1 MSWYVGFFIMIRR
14 PPRSTRTD
22 TLFPYTTLFRSGDL
36 PLVVDPVMIAKGG
49 QPLLDPAAMTSLKS
63 NLLSRAAVATP
74 NLPEAAA
81 LADMEVC
88 DVDGM
93 KRAAERIV
101 GLGDRKSV
109 VSGKSV

>member
-1 MSWYVGFFIMIRR
+1 
-14 PPRSTRTD
+14 
-22 TLFPYTTLFRSGDL
+22 
-36 PLVVDPVMIAKGG
+36 MIAKGG

-101 GLGDRKSV
+101 GLGAAAVRVKGGHIPGDRLTDVRSDERRV
-109 VSGKSV
+109 GNECVSNCRSRRWTSH

>member
-1 MSWYVGFFIMIRR
+1 MLHDAAVIETVVAVR
-14 PPRSTRTD
+14 D
-22 TLFPYTTLFRSGDL
+22 ELAVDL

-49 QPLLDPAAMTSLKS
+49 QALLDPAAMASLKS

-81 LADMEVC
+81 LADVEVC